1 MQSLLSWVKLLIS
14 CQQLVLICTRVTIS
28 EEKVPGDRN
37 RVCRNSLTPGEISRI
52 WSSNNPLPFL
62 GEAAQNRTKGWF
74 CHG

>member
-14 CQQLVLICTRVTIS
+14 CQQFVLICTRVTIS

-37 RVCRNSLTPGEISRI
+37 RVCRNCLTPGEITRI
-52 WSSNNPLPFL
+52 WFNNPLPFL